1 MNRVL
6 TFTIVLIGLV
16 IGLSR
21 SGYANLAAMTW
32 GPPASLC
39 RQASDTAERRHA
51 IPAQLMAAIGRVES
65 GRRDPQTG
73 TMGPWPWTINAE
85 GQGAFF
91 DTKPAA
97 IAAVQALQARGVR
110 SIDVGCM
117 QVNLM
122 HHPNAFA
129 SLEQAFDPMANADYA
144 ADFLVRLYDEAHSWP
159 KAVGMYHSATPELG
173 NPYQAKVMAIWPE
186 EQRNPAPTLAPA
198 LANAW
203 RATMPVTPFHG
214 GIGGVVR
221 PVAGG
226 TGSMAMAGTGGMAAA
241 GAGFTPPVAGTSG
254 ASGGGGRDLSSYRAR
269 PIQMVSGINRI
280 GG

>member
-6 TFTIVLIGLV
+6 IFPIALTSLL

-21 SGYANLAAMTW
+21 SGCADLTAAISVL
-32 GPPASLC
+32 PASLC

-73 TMGPWPWTINAE
+73 AVGPWPWTINAE

-91 DTKPAA
+91 DSKPAA
-97 IAAVQALQARGVR
+97 IAAVRALQARGVR

-129 SLEQAFDPMANADYA
+129 SLEQAFDPVANADYA
-144 ADFLVRLYDEAHSWP
+144 ADFLARLYDEAHGWP

-186 EQRNPAPTLAPA
+186 EQRNPAPA

-203 RATMPVTPFHG
+203 RATMPATPFRG
-214 GIGGVVR
+214 GSGGLIR
-221 PVAGG
+221 PVSGG
-226 TGSMAMAGTGGMAAA
+226 TGGVATA

-254 ASGGGGRDLSSYRAR
+254 GSGRDLSSYRAR
-269 PIQMVSGINRI
+269 PIQMVSQINRV

>member
-6 TFTIVLIGLV
+6 TFAIILMSLV

-21 SGYANLAAMTW
+21 SGCANLAAATW
-32 GPPASLC
+32 GLPASLC
-39 RQASDTAERRHA
+39 RQASDTAERRHT

-73 TMGPWPWTINAE
+73 AMGPWPWTINAE

-91 DTKPAA
+91 DSKSAA
-97 IAAVQALQARGVR
+97 IAAVRALQARGVR

-122 HHPNAFA
+122 HHPTAFA
-129 SLEQAFDPMANADYA
+129 SLEQAFDPIANADYA
-144 ADFLVRLYDEAHSWP
+144 ADFLARLYDDVRSWP

-173 NPYQAKVMAIWPE
+173 NPYQAKVMAVWPE
-186 EQRNPAPTLAPA
+186 EQRNPAPA

-203 RATMPVTPFHG
+203 RATMPATPFRG
-214 GIGGVVR
+214 GSGGLVR
-221 PVAGG
+221 PVGSTRSVAM
-226 TGSMAMAGTGGMAAA
+226 TGAGGMAAA
-241 GAGFTPPVAGTSG
+241 GAGFAPPVAGT
-254 ASGGGGRDLSSYRAR
+254 SGGGGRDLSSYRAR
-269 PIQMVSGINRI
+269 PIQMVSQINRV